1 MSGTTVPKQHNKLAT
16 FLEAIKFEHTI
27 FALPFAYIGMILAA
41 RGLPALSQF
50 IWITL
55 AMVGARTA
63 AMSLNRLID
72 SAQDAQN
79 PRTQNRAIP
88 RGLIAANEMKLWA
101 IAATVLLVVSAWQ
114 LNWLAFALSPLALIF
129 LVGYSYTKRF
139 TWLCH
144 FVLGLTDGIAP
155 IGAWVGV
162 QAAITLP
169 AILLGLV
176 VTFWIGGFD
185 ILYACQDIDFDR
197 RMRLHSIPARFGVPA
212 ALMIARIAHIIT
224 VALLA
229 ATGVLLHL
237 GIAWWI
243 GIVVVAA
250 LLVYEHTLVK
260 PHDLS
265 KINVAFFNINSYIA
279 LVIFIAG
286 VLGLL

>member
-1 MSGTTVPKQHNKLAT
+1 MSGTTLPKQHNKLST

-88 RGLIAANEMKLWA
+88 RGLISANEMKLWA
-101 IAATVLLVVSAWQ
+101 IAATALLVVSAWQ

-129 LVGYSYTKRF
+129 LVGYSYTKRY

-212 ALMIARIAHIIT
+212 ALLIARIAHIIT

-229 ATGVLLHL
+229 AIGVLLHL
-237 GIAWWI
+237 GIAWWL

-250 LLVYEHTLVK
+250 LLVYEHMLVK